1 MYWTKP
7 EETHDKCGENV
18 SVAYTNYIASPWFS
32 GNITYSSLVSNPTPS
47 RPVNASDRDKSYVDS
62 NGCVQKE
69 RSRIFGNTMYV
80 VGFSGGAGGMSWPP
94 ARGSY
99 VGNNGTA
106 SASPISIASLSPVL
120 GTKRVTETPQSVTVS
135 NYVTVDAVTATFL
148 RECSATEVMCYNG
161 RFRCPQIRKEW
172 ERLKATTGCDAQR
185 QLMVSTGSIQLND
198 AEITISSSDF
208 NVLKEWT
215 STVKIDTDRRWQ
227 VPSDYYFINRT
238 YRIYVTPTLSKAT
251 SSTTSSVGLYARAPG
266 GQKTTLAGVK
276 YRWKME
282 MGATS

>member
-1 MYWTKP
+1 MYWTKT
-7 EETHDKCGENV
+7 EETHDKCGENI

-62 NGCVQKE
+62 KGCVQKE
-69 RSRIFGNTMYV
+69 ASRIFGRSMTV

-94 ARGSY
+94 RRGSY

-135 NYVTVDAVTATFL
+135 SHVTVDAVTATFL
-148 RECSATEVMCYNG
+148 RECSATEVICYRTG
-161 RFRCPQIRKEW
+161 RFGCSGIRRAW
-172 ERLKATTGCDAQR
+172 EKLKATTGCDAQR
-185 QLMVSTGSIQLND
+185 QLMVTTGSIQLND

-208 NVLKEWT
+208 SVLKEWT
-215 STVKIDTDRRWQ
+215 TTSKIKTSPGQ
-227 VPSDYYFINRT
+227 FQSDYYFINKT
-238 YRIYVTPTLSKAT
+238 YQIYVTPTLSKA
-251 SSTTSSVGLYARAPG
+251 SSNTTSSVGVYARAPG
-266 GQKTTLAGVK
+266 GQKITLAGVK
-276 YRWKME
+276 YRWKMG
-282 MGATS
+282 MGAIS